1 MRKSE
6 FNRKLNFFRSKT
18 LKKNK
23 KFLLLIENSL
33 LSLYF
38 GFFIGNFFGAFLT
51 ILRSF
56 GLWDGISILSFILFA
71 EFCNSIIYKN
81 IKINIFIK
89 ILKNIK
95 IGLLIGFF
103 IDAFKVGS

>member
-6 FNRKLNFFRSKT
+6 LNTKLNLFRLKT

-23 KFLLLIENSL
+23 KFLILLEKSL

-51 ILRSF
+51 ILRQF
-56 GLWDGISILSFILFA
+56 GLWDGISILIFILFA
-71 EFCNSIIYKN
+71 EFCNSIIYKTT
-81 IKINIFIK
+81 KSNIFIK